1 MQHLL
6 SGLCLLAQCSDFP
19 DGTLQ
24 AVKEKEN
31 AIRFAPLW
39 NEIIGCLRE
48 EDLISNRY
56 YALFSDVIGHP
67 CHENSSADVLLFA
80 FFSVK
85 FNKFLSFYWIHVL
98 SMQIDMSFLI
108 FFQREIAIDD
118 A

>member
-6 SGLCLLAQCSDFP
+6 SGLCLPAQCSDFP

-39 NEIIGCLRE
+39 NEIIACLRE

-56 YALFSDVIGHP
+56 YALFLDIIGHP

-80 FFSVK
+80 FFVVK

-108 FFQREIAIDD
+108 LFQREIAIDD

>member
-1 MQHLL
+1 LQHLL
-6 SGLCLLAQCSDFP
+6 SGLFLPAQYSDFP

-56 YALFSDVIGHP
+56 YALVSDVIGHP
-67 CHENSSADVLLFA
+67 CHENICRCVALCLFL
-80 FFSVK
+80 VK

-98 SMQIDMSFLI
+98 SMQIDMSFPT
-108 FFQREIAIDD
+108 FFQRKIAIDD